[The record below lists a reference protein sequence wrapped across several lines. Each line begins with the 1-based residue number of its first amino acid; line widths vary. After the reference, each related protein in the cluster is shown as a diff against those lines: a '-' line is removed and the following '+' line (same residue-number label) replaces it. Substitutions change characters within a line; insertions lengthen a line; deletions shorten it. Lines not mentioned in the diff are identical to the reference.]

1 MAPIIAPNLRV
12 ITASVVV
19 AAVAALTTNNNASDV
34 IAVTT
39 IAVVVEACQKVRFAV
54 GKGFLHFQHHK

>member
-19 AAVAALTTNNNASDV
+19 AAVTALTTNYDSSVVN
-34 IAVTT
+34 AVTI